1 MDQIRSQEA
10 HVDDRGRICAAS
22 FIGAVAGALYGYLYL
37 TESGRRFRLQIEP
50 RLDNFVGEVQRL
62 RGTVR
67 KAQFAMNEGRQS
79 LYEITGRG

>member
-1 MDQIRSQEA
+1 
-10 HVDDRGRICAAS
+10 VDDRGRVCMAS
-22 FIGAVAGALYGYLYL
+22 FVGAVVGAMYGYLYL
-37 TESGRRFRLQIEP
+37 TESGRRFRLEIEP
-50 RLDNFVGEVQRL
+50 RLDNFVGEMQRL

>member
-1 MDQIRSQEA
+1 MDKIHTQEA
-10 HVDDRGRICAAS
+10 NVDDRSRICMSS

-37 TESGRRFRLQIEP
+37 TERGRSFRLQIEP
-50 RLDNFVGEVQRL
+50 RLDNFVSEVQRL

-67 KAQFAMNEGRQS
+67 KAQFAVNEGRQS

>member
-10 HVDDRGRICAAS
+10 HVDERSRVLMATLV
-22 FIGAVAGALYGYLYL
+22 GAVAGATYGFLYL
-37 TESGRRFRLQIEP
+37 TERGRSFRLQFEP
-50 RLDNFVGEVQRL
+50 RLDNFIGEVQRL

>member
-1 MDQIRSQEA
+1 M
-10 HVDDRGRICAAS
+10 DDRSRVCLS
-22 FIGAVAGALYGYLYL
+22 SLIGAVAGAFYGYLYL
-37 TESGRRFRLQIEP
+37 TESGRRFRLEIEP

-67 KAQFAMNEGRQS
+67 KAQFAVNESRQS

>member
-1 MDQIRSQEA
+1 MDE
-10 HVDDRGRICAAS
+10 RGRVCMAS

-37 TESGRRFRLQIEP
+37 TESGRRFRLQLEP
-50 RLDNFVGEVQRL
+50 RLDNFVGEMQRL

>member
-1 MDQIRSQEA
+1 MDKIHAQEA
-10 HVDDRGRICAAS
+10 NVDDRSRICMSS

-37 TESGRRFRLQIEP
+37 TERGRSFRLQIEP
-50 RLDNFVGEVQRL
+50 RLDNFVSEVQRL

-67 KAQFAMNEGRQS
+67 KARFAANEGRQS